1 MKNRSTTLT
10 LTQYA
15 LFTAIIFVL
24 GLTPLGYIYLPIAAI
39 TTVHMPVIIGGFL
52 FGVKGGAFLGAM
64 FGLTSLIRCF
74 MTPDATA
81 AILLG
86 TNTGGFKLYN
96 LFLIVMIIF
105 VPRILT
111 GVTSSLVYKG
121 LTKATGKDAV
131 AMGVASFVGSIT
143 NTIFYLGGLY
153 VFAFDQAAAGF
164 GLTNPTAMD
173 FLKVIL
179 GVVAL
184 NGTLEA
190 VAAVL
195 ICTAVGKALKT
206 LMSRAAKEF

>member
-1 MKNRSTTLT
+1 MKNKKITT

-15 LFTAIIFVL
+15 LFIAIIFLL
-24 GLTPLGYIYLPIAAI
+24 GLTPLGFIYLPIAAI
-39 TTVHMPVIIGGFL
+39 TTVHMPVIIGGYL
-52 FGVKGGAFLGAM
+52 FGVKGGALLGAM
-64 FGLTSLIRCF
+64 FGMTSLIRCF

-86 TNTGGFKLYN
+86 TNTGGFQLYN
-96 LFLIVMIIF
+96 LFLILMIIF

-111 GVTSSLVYKG
+111 GVTSSLLYQALSK
-121 LTKATGKDAV
+121 TKARESI
-131 AMGVASFVGSIT
+131 AMGAAAFVGSMT

-164 GLTNPTAMD
+164 GLTNPTAMS
-173 FLKVIL
+173 FLQVIL

-206 LMSRAAKEF
+206 FAARSATEF